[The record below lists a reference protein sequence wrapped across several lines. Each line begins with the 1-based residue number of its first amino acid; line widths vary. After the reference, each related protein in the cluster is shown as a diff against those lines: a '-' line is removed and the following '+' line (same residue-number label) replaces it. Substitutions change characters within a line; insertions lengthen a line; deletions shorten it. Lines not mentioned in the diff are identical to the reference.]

1 MVGPFRT
8 STIDCHSLCIGYVTV
23 TDEVPLLQIISE
35 GPTTPVESFFDAVSQ
50 RDRGC
55 VLTGRP
61 ARFASIGRWMGF
73 DAVHIFPSEY
83 EGYWNDCHF
92 NRWITVPPATESDG
106 SINSPQNGIL
116 LDTSARVFFAT
127 YDVSINPDVRNS
139 RSLNLR
145 S

>member
-1 MVGPFRT
+1 MA
-8 STIDCHSLCIGYVTV
+8 SY
-23 TDEVPLLQIISE
+23 
-35 GPTTPVESFFDAVSQ
+35 
-50 RDRGC
+50 
-55 VLTGRP
+55 GRYT
-61 ARFASIGRWMGF
+61 GF
-73 DAVHIFPSEY
+73 DAAHIFPLAY
-83 EGYWNDCHF
+83 EGHWNDCHL

-116 LDTSARVFFAT
+116 LNATAHVFFAY